1 VRRERS
7 KRDMDKMLPG
17 EQVVVRK
24 LNTRG
29 EPVTSYEAVLEE
41 LLPSGVLLSARWTRP
56 PLALGYTTFETGD
69 RFREWFFT
77 DRWYNIFAIAGEG
90 SRHKGWYCN
99 IAEPAHIEE
108 GTISSRD
115 LLLDLWVDCDYRV
128 QVLDEDEFLA
138 DQYLTSDVRALAQS
152 ALAELTSRI
161 RLRLSPFS
169 QA

>member
-1 VRRERS
+1 
-7 KRDMDKMLPG
+7 MLPG

-29 EPVTSYEAVLEE
+29 ELVTSYEAVFEE
-41 LLPSGVLLSARWTRP
+41 LLPGGVLLLARWTRP

-77 DRWYNIFAIAGEG
+77 DRWYNIFAIAGEDG
-90 SRHKGWYCN
+90 RHKGWYCN
-99 IAEPAHIEE
+99 IAEPARIEDR
-108 GTISSRD
+108 TISSRD

-138 DQYLTSDVRALAQS
+138 DQYLTKDVRALAQS
-152 ALAELTSRI
+152 ALAELTSRV
-161 RLRLSPFS
+161 RLRLTPFS
-169 QA
+169 EM